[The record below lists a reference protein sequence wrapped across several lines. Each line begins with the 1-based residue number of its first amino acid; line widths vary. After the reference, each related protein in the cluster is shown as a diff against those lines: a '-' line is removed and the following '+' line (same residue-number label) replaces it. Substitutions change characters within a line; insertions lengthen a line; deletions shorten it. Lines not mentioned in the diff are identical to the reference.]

1 MKLFEVTELLEK
13 VSADQLK
20 QIKAALKVYNDSK
33 GSGNKNQPAGTGTAA
48 NKDAGKDGDLMK
60 PIAGNMMPLEA
71 VASQIKSGAAKLSKD
86 IDAELGKR
94 GADPS
99 QVHGKIFNLTQ
110 EASREYAKAFNKAN
124 GITKKAA
131 ITNIKNAQI
140 TLRAAAYGYINK
152 KYLGGSADNFSGNT
166 KELIAQALQSQPFT
180 DFGAGQ
186 GSVQHVSVP
195 PTGVGTPGSMG
206 ANGQDTNAMADADF

>member
-166 KELIAQALQSQPFT
+166 KELIAQALQSQASKGGNQPV
-180 DFGAGQ
+180 GK
-186 GSVQHVSVP
+186 VSSAR
-195 PTGVGTPGSMG
+195 PTGQTGTVPS
-206 ANGQDTNAMADADF
+206 GQDTNALDAMADADF